1 MDSAPLQQQAEE
13 KAADT
18 DREDRVAQAD
28 LAVEHIKRVVDLETQ
43 EDLLH
48 LKETQAPQEDRAAA
62 VELAAQDLDN
72 QVDQV

>member
-1 MDSAPLQQQAEE
+1 MQQQAEE

-18 DREDRVAQAD
+18 DREDQVVQAD
-28 LAVEHIKRVVDLETQ
+28 LEVEHIKLVVDLETQ
-43 EDLLH
+43 EDFLH
-48 LKETQAPQEDRAAA
+48 LKETQAPQEDLAAV